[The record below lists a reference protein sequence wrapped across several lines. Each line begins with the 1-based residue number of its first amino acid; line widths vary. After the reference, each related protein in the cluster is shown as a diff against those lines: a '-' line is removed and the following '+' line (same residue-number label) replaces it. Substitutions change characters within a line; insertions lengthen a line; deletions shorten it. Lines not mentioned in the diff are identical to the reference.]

1 MPGKAFSILFVDD
14 EEQNLVTFKA
24 TFRRDYTIYTAN
36 SALEGLEVMR
46 EHNINLVITD
56 QRMPEMTGVEFLETI
71 LPEYPDTIR
80 ILLTGYSDIDAVID
94 AINTGRVFRYITKP
108 WDERELRMTIEN
120 ARQFYGLQQENI
132 KSQFE
137 VLKNQVNPHFLF
149 NSLNVL
155 SSLIY
160 IDKDAAA
167 KFVRQLS
174 KVYRYVLEYKDKE
187 TVSLHNE
194 LDFLES
200 YIFLLKTRFAKNL
213 VINTSIHPK
222 YNQKRIVPMAL
233 QLLMENA
240 IKHNVISKKKP
251 LKIDISVNENDYL
264 VITNNLQKKSSV
276 EMSSNIGIKSINKRY
291 EYITDDKVII
301 NKTEG
306 DFTVKLPLVNP

>member
-36 SALEGLEVMR
+36 SALEGLEVMH

-80 ILLTGYSDIDAVID
+80 ILLTGYSDIDAVIE

-120 ARQFYGLQQENI
+120 ARQFYGLQKENI

-187 TVSLHNE
+187 TISLHNE

-200 YIFLLKTRFAKNL
+200 YIFLLKTRFDKNL
-213 VINTSIHPK
+213 IINTSIHPRFNK
-222 YNQKRIVPMAL
+222 KRIVPMAL

-251 LKIDISVNENDYL
+251 LKIDISIDENNYL
-264 VITNNLQKKSSV
+264 VISNNLQKKSSV

-301 NKTEG
+301 NKTEA
-306 DFTVKLPLVNP
+306 DFTVKLPLVES

>member
-46 EHNINLVITD
+46 KHNINLVITD
-56 QRMPEMTGVEFLETI
+56 QRMPEMTGVEFLEAI

-120 ARQFYGLQQENI
+120 ARQLYGLQRENI

-187 TVSLHNE
+187 TVSLQNE

-200 YIFLLKTRFAKNL
+200 YIFLLKTRFDKNL
-213 VINTSIHPK
+213 VISTNIPPK
-222 YNQKRIVPMAL
+222 FNQKRIVPMAL
-233 QLLMENA
+233 QLLLENA

-251 LKIDISVNENDYL
+251 LMIDISVDKNDYL
-264 VITNNLQKKSSV
+264 VISNNLQRKSSV

-301 NKTEG
+301 NKTEE
-306 DFTVKLPLVNP
+306 DFTVKLPLVNS